1 MKKLS
6 WFVCFSLFAV
16 SCLNEADCY
25 QLNNNAVVIYFKIL
39 GGKADLFELY
49 TIQSADAGGPFLV
62 DTAVSYVALPINPK
76 TEETVFTIIG
86 AYADYELPVT
96 YNRQVQF
103 VSEDCGERY
112 VFSNLNVLENN
123 FDSVLLVSTTPAP
136 VPVPSSAKNIE
147 IYRCPRTNLA
157 GITFKEKVLLS
168 DVTVN
173 FPAIIYQPTDSV
185 TTINLP
191 LNPNDTTT
199 TFTFSFG
206 NATKTLKV
214 SYLKEPETL
223 FQECGEQS
231 LISKLYVNVTDL
243 TLVNILND
251 SIEDLPIKNFEIT
264 P

>member
-6 WFVCFSLFAV
+6 WFVCFSLFAA

-39 GGKADLFELY
+39 GGKVDKFELY

-62 DTAVSYVALPINPK
+62 DTVVSSVALPINPK
-76 TEETVFTIIG
+76 TEETVFTIAG
-86 AYADYELPVT
+86 AYGDYELPVT
-96 YNRQVQF
+96 YTRQVQF
-103 VSEDCGERY
+103 VSENCGERY
-112 VFSNLNVLENN
+112 VFTNLNVLEND
-123 FDSVLLVSTTPAP
+123 FDSVLLVNTTPAP

-157 GITFKEKVLLS
+157 GVTFKQKVFLS

-173 FPAIIYQPTDSV
+173 FDAIIYQPSDSL

-214 SYLKEPETL
+214 SYSKETETL
-223 FQECGEQS
+223 FPQCGEQS
-231 LISKLYVNVTDL
+231 LISNLHVNLTDL
-243 TLVNILND
+243 TLVNIPND
-251 SIEDLPIKNFEIT
+251 SIEDLPVSNFEIT